1 MSAIK
6 NSYNTITRRQITWL
20 KNIYGQ
26 KIIVYQN
33 KVYNWQMGLW
43 KYAYHSSLQKCKL
56 KLQWA
61 IITLSLEELELKRQ
75 TIAVTDRYIVLLHF
89 SCECTLENSNNF
101 FKSYTY
107 PSHTLTDSIPR
118 YLSKKYGNIRLPLYL
133 KSRFI
138 HNTPELERIDAF
150 INIWIATQIVIQV
163 SFTFQNLHY
172 NTLLWW
178 NACILTSFREL
189 KGIRRGCSLLRQKTK
204 SENCVLRWFCS
215 SRYKGQ
221 QDTSGSVS
229 ASTCQNSPVSGE
241 HRGFILIYFVPVLA
255 RCVWRDQWSLRGDFS
270 ESENSQNFAH
280 LN

>member
-1 MSAIK
+1 
-6 NSYNTITRRQITWL
+6 
-20 KNIYGQ
+20 
-26 KIIVYQN
+26 
-33 KVYNWQMGLW
+33 MGLW

-163 SFTFQNLHY
+163 SFTFQKFALQHFTLMKCLHSY
-172 NTLLWW
+172 LISRTERNPKRMFTF
-178 NACILTSFREL
+178 TTEDEKR
-189 KGIRRGCSLLRQKTK
+189 KLRPAL
-204 SENCVLRWFCS
+204 VL
-215 SRYKGQ
+215 Q
-221 QDTSGSVS
+221 Q
-229 ASTCQNSPVSGE
+229 P
-241 HRGFILIYFVPVLA
+241 L
-255 RCVWRDQWSLRGDFS
+255 
-270 ESENSQNFAH
+270 
-280 LN
+280 